1 MESSTW
7 HPEKNVS
14 ENLSTQ
20 LFMNSSAWPK
30 TDSDTKITANTM
42 NELTTQP
49 FTQYTQSTMPPTT
62 EPICPGPVLCSDFDR
77 VSTEATLREALMN
90 FSLKLYQAFSATKK
104 ADTNMAFSPF
114 SIASLLTQVLLG
126 KILTSVQII
135 GPSHKNYQP
144 RHLLQSYASGRK
156 L

>member
-1 MESSTW
+1 
-7 HPEKNVS
+7 
-14 ENLSTQ
+14 
-20 LFMNSSAWPK
+20 MNSSAWPK